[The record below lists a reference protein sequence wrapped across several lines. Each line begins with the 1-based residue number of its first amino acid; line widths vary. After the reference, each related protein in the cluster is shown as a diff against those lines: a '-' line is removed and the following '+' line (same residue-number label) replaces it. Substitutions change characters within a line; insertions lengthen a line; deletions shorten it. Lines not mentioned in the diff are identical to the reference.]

1 METNDGNGVR
11 GKKKLEV
18 ETLSEWKESMT
29 PNL

>member
-11 GKKKLEV
+11 WKKKLGA